1 MKSEIFNKMSGV
13 LDQTNRSLLN
23 RYVITFLNFLLLPF
37 SIILITLFAYSV
49 NTLAFIF
56 MVSKFRGRGDP
67 IKLDSQQPDFSRKIQ
82 NHATP
87 LDTISFISQ
96 HLLSS
101 YYTC

>member
-82 NHATP
+82 NHAMP
-87 LDTISFISQ
+87 LP
-96 HLLSS
+96 
-101 YYTC
+101 